1 MTENTSSSNPP
12 PAAAPVRSRR
22 RTFAVMAMLLVPAVI
37 VALLLVGE
45 VVLRGVIHF
54 KYGAPGKSYG
64 LYEPDPELG
73 ATHRRSAYNSNTLL
87 NNWGLRNREDF
98 PQTKP
103 TDATRIYCSGGSTTF
118 CYNLDTDNAWP
129 TLLQNKLRKE
139 PGHTKDEV
147 MNAGQ
152 ICFSLSHEL
161 TLGRRLIP
169 LLKPDIVVI
178 FAGVNE
184 GQSAEVFE
192 RKAPGTLDRLLRE
205 QRWGEPTKDLAQTGF
220 WIRHSAMFRLWH
232 YYIRSLFEKKATEEY
247 RVPVLKERPANHPTQ
262 HPYVMANLDKTLR
275 AYLKFIREQGATPVI
290 LRFGDNGDDNWYLTF
305 GVREWRERVVEI
317 GREEGA
323 VICDAAAFFEKHP
336 RRKDCFIASGV
347 HVTALGA
354 DLLAEELRKTILSLR
369 PAPPKED
376 RSPDKK

>member
-1 MTENTSSSNPP
+1 
-12 PAAAPVRSRR
+12 
-22 RTFAVMAMLLVPAVI
+22 MAIGLVPAAI
-37 VALLLVGE
+37 VVLLLVGE
-45 VVLRGVIHF
+45 VVLRGIIHF

-73 ATHRRSAYNSNTLL
+73 ATHRRNAYNSNTLL

-103 TDATRIYCSGGSTTF
+103 AGATRIYCSGGSTTF

-129 TLLQNKLRKE
+129 TLLQNKLRQQ
-139 PGHTKDEV
+139 PGHAKDEV

-152 ICFSLSHEL
+152 ICFALSHDFA
-161 TLGRRLIP
+161 LGRRLIP
-169 LLKPDIVVI
+169 VLRPDYVVL

-184 GQSAEVFE
+184 GQSAEQFT
-192 RKAPGTLDRLLRE
+192 RQDPGMLDRLLKE
-205 QRWGEPTKDLAQTGF
+205 QRWGVAPTNLGQAGF
-220 WIRHSAMFRLWH
+220 WIRHSALVRLWD
-232 YYIRSLFEKKATEEY
+232 YRLKKLFEKQATAEY
-247 RVPVLKERPANHPTQ
+247 REPVLNERPVQHPTQ

-275 AYLKFIREQGATPVI
+275 AYLKFIREQGATPII
-290 LRFGDNGDDNWYLTF
+290 LRFGDNGDPNWYLTY

-354 DLLAEELRKTILSLR
+354 DLLAEELKKTILSLR
-369 PAPPKED
+369 AATPAV
-376 RSPDKK
+376 SPLPEKK